1 MKKKV
6 YYKLNRYK
14 VAKVEVESVEQEQAV
29 KILNRETDRFAKS
42 EDTYYCN
49 KRGVPFRSKYSRY
62 SCGHERFEEL
72 RCGSL
77 LRRR

>member
-42 EDTYYCN
+42 EDTYYG
-49 KRGVPFRSKYSRY
+49 RIVP
-62 SCGHERFEEL
+62 
-72 RCGSL
+72 
-77 LRRR
+77 

>member
-1 MKKKV
+1 MKVLKV
-6 YYKLNRYK
+6 
-14 VAKVEVESVEQEQAV
+14 
-29 KILNRETDRFAKS
+29 IGTIGRFALAGVLIAGHFVMNIIGALICAITS
-42 EDTYYCN
+42 QGYCN